1 MLSCFVVSWLVIT
14 KSKVTSAPTT
24 QKTNKLTNQKTRKMI
39 STTIDQEIKQAML
52 AKDQAKL
59 RGLRAI
65 KAAFLLARTEKGNE
79 EMTEDSELKILQKLV
94 KQRKESASIY
104 KEQGR
109 EDLYLV
115 EQEEIDVI
123 GAFLPQQLDR
133 SEIEKIIARII
144 GETGATSIKEMGK
157 VMGVANKELAGKAD
171 GKLIGEI
178 VKEQL
183 A

>member
-1 MLSCFVVSWLVIT
+1 
-14 KSKVTSAPTT
+14 
-24 QKTNKLTNQKTRKMI
+24 MI
-39 STTIDQEIKQAML
+39 ATTIDQEIKQAML

-65 KAAFLLARTEKGNE
+65 KAAILLAKTEKGGAE
-79 EMTEDSELKILQKLV
+79 EIDADAEIKILQKLV
-94 KQRKESASIY
+94 KQRKESANIY

-109 EDLYLV
+109 EDLLLV

-123 GAFLPQQLDR
+123 SQFLPQQLD
-133 SEIEKIIARII
+133 EEAITVIVKRIVA
-144 GETGATSIKEMGK
+144 ETGATSVKEMGK
-157 VMGVANKELAGKAD
+157 VMGLANKEMAGKAD

-178 VKEQL
+178 VKAQL